1 MLSQAY
7 YSIPLLRRAST
18 YYQVK
23 WRAADYSRNLFPKV
37 LKSMQSLWLVTLV
50 AL

>member
-1 MLSQAY
+1 MLSQVY
-7 YSIPLLRRAST
+7 YSIPLLHRTST

-23 WRAADYSRNLFPKV
+23 WRAADYSINLFPKV
-37 LKSMQSLWLVTLV
+37 LESMQSLQLVTLV